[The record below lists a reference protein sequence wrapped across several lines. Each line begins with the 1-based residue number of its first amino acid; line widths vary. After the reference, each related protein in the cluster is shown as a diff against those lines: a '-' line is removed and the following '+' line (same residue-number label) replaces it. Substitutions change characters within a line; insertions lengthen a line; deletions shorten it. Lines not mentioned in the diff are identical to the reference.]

1 MNLPWGHARS
11 HKTNKQ
17 THKQKTDRQ
26 AKYIYNF
33 VYRSTGLKMA
43 ISLVSENC
51 SDQETMKLEYGK
63 NGEGVG
69 EERAEKNKG
78 WTQNYKAVYL
88 ERKTFLSYSYNLQKT
103 KSLLELGIKRVQM
116 VQFLVLGG
124 KN

>member
-1 MNLPWGHARS
+1 
-11 HKTNKQ
+11 
-17 THKQKTDRQ
+17 
-26 AKYIYNF
+26 
-33 VYRSTGLKMA
+33 MA

-116 VQFLVLGG
+116 VQFLVF
-124 KN
+124 